1 MNPAKF
7 FLLSAALLQ
16 AVFPASAQ
24 TAFMDAA
31 NMSLEEKVGQVMIC
45 SFRGPVLSPVLKR
58 LIEDLKI
65 GGVVLYSSWG
75 NIASPGQIK
84 DLCND
89 IQSLAR
95 SSGVNPLF
103 IAVDQE
109 GGIVSRIR
117 EGVTNFP
124 GNMALGAAGDEALAA
139 EAASACARELF
150 ALGINMNFAPV
161 ADVNNNPLNPV
172 IGVRSYGS
180 SAALVSKLAAAA
192 AAASFREGVIPA
204 GKHFPGHGNTETDS
218 HSGLPAVPSDR
229 DALEAVELLP
239 FRALISAGIP
249 AIMTGHVVVPAV
261 DGERPATL
269 SPAVMGLLRKEMGFS
284 GVIISDSMG
293 MGALKAFGSVAE
305 AAVEAFRSGVDILLF
320 GADKGFTEAE
330 QFVIYEELLRA
341 CRNGVISE
349 ERLDG
354 AVGRILALKRIAQ
367 ESFSGREKP
376 APSLPFKEDP
386 SAAKIASKSI
396 TLVRPWEEG
405 AAAVKKGNPVP
416 LLWPENKLEAGRRLA
431 ASCPIFTL
439 YAVSGKPSPEEIFGL
454 AGRLQA
460 EPVIFAAEYDCW
472 KDKGWLALL
481 RELGE
486 ERLFILSARTPYSLL
501 SLPRC
506 GGFFALYS
514 DEAATLDALSEIFN
528 GRAGPEGRLPVD
540 LPGLYPRGWG
550 EKLF

>member
-1 MNPAKF
+1 
-7 FLLSAALLQ
+7 
-16 AVFPASAQ
+16 
-24 TAFMDAA
+24 
-31 NMSLEEKVGQVMIC
+31 
-45 SFRGPVLSPVLKR
+45 
-58 LIEDLKI
+58 
-65 GGVVLYSSWG
+65 
-75 NIASPGQIK
+75 
-84 DLCND
+84 
-89 IQSLAR
+89 
-95 SSGVNPLF
+95 
-103 IAVDQE
+103 
-109 GGIVSRIR
+109 
-117 EGVTNFP
+117 
-124 GNMALGAAGDEALAA
+124 MALGAPDEALAA
-139 EAASACARELF
+139 EANSACARELF

-161 ADVNNNPLNPV
+161 ADVNNHPLNPV
-172 IGVRSYGS
+172 IGVRSSGS

-354 AVGRILALKRIAQ
+354 AVGRILALKRIAP
-367 ESFSGREKP
+367 ESFSGREK
-376 APSLPFKEDP
+376 ADPSLPFKEDP

-396 TLVRPWEEG
+396 TLVRRWEEG

-460 EPVIFAAEYDCW
+460 EPVILRPSTTAGRIRMACTAE
-472 KDKGWLALL
+472 
-481 RELGE
+481 ELGE

-501 SLPRC
+501 SLP
-506 GGFFALYS
+506 GAGFLHFI
-514 DEAATLDALSEIFN
+514 ATK
-528 GRAGPEGRLPVD
+528 RLPWTPCQKF
-540 LPGLYPRGWG
+540 LTAGQGLRADCRWTSLAFPRGWG
-550 EKLF
+550 EKVLEAWLRGWSFLQPTLYNTGNSFATGEAWINGKLQSKLEKMKHKGGRNAPARAFCLKGLK